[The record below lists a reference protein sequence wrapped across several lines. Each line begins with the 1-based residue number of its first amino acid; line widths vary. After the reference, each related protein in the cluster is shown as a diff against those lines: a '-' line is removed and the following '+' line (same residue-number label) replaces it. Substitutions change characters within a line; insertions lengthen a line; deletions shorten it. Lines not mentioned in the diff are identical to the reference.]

1 MKQKNMNWKDQDP
14 WGLKEFLLM
23 MLLEFVFVIG
33 CIKFLVNPI
42 YSQWFDNELYSGTLI
57 GLTIAIVLVSG
68 VYFMIIRPKKLSWSE
83 VGIRSF
89 SIKDWKLIVLLTII
103 LIVGDV
109 IVMVLTSFI
118 GNSYENSKTEAIQQN
133 VNFFTVFIA
142 FISAAVISPIYEEI
156 FYRGFLY
163 RWLRTRF
170 GMMRAIFL
178 SSLIFTIIHIPTY
191 NAMPVNFL
199 SGIVFAWAYER
210 THSIWPSVII
220 HGLTNGIMVLL
231 TAMG

>member
-1 MKQKNMNWKDQDP
+1 MKKLDMNWEDQDP

-23 MLLEFVFVIG
+23 MILEFVFVIG
-33 CIKFLVNPI
+33 CIKFLVKPI
-42 YSQWFDNELYSGTLI
+42 YSQWCDNELYSGTLI

-68 VYFMIIRPKKLSWSE
+68 VYFMILRPKKLSWSE

-89 SIKDWKLIVLLTII
+89 SIKDWKFIVLLTII
-103 LIVGDV
+103 LMAGDV

-118 GNSYENSKTEAIQQN
+118 GNSYENSKTEAIQQS
-133 VNFFTVFIA
+133 VNFFTVLIA

-170 GMMRAIFL
+170 GMMWAIFL

-210 THSIWPSVII
+210 TNSIWPPVII

-231 TAMG
+231 TIMG